1 MPRNQHRES
10 WKAKK
15 EEYVQK
21 KVQDKTSEMDLNEI
35 EISDLPDKELKIIK
49 LTKVRRI
56 TQSENFNEDT
66 ENISTRQKSQRCI

>member
-56 TQSENFNEDT
+56 THRVR
-66 ENISTRQKSQRCI
+66 ISMKTLKI